1 MASVHPDQP
10 VKIEEASAVAT
21 RFTCVAGIVFGTV
34 MLHAAVDPVVQEIP
48 PSPVIV
54 PLPVPEVATVRM

>member
-1 MASVHPDQP
+1 

-21 RFTCVAGIVFGTV
+21 RFTWLAGVVFGTV
-34 MLHAAVDPVVQEIP
+34 MLHPAVDPVVQEIP

-54 PLPVPEVATVRM
+54 PFPVPEVATVRT

>member
-21 RFTCVAGIVFGTV
+21 RFTCVAGVVFGTV
-34 MLHAAVDPVVQEIP
+34 VLHPAVDPVAQEIP
-48 PSPVIV
+48 PSPEIV
-54 PLPVPEVATVRM
+54 PFPAPEVATVRT